1 MPALKTEITEI
12 ATGLG
17 MLAYPSVE
25 EALDQRPSICL
36 NVTEQH
42 WTRLHQAYQTGE
54 YQQDFH
60 SAFENGRYFLNS
72 IEGLRNRSPRIIE
85 WKGPHNPPGYD
96 FLPADLR
103 IDHVYLISCKY
114 LSKILANVSPSHLFE
129 RSLNDRSNHSSMDW
143 YLKVAEPEYRTLYQ
157 MVREDLSRNHGK
169 EVPES
174 LEDLDSKDRDLISK
188 SYARKWPSHLEE
200 HYLSFAYSV
209 SLNSA
214 MIWRDSVPT
223 LKEQELLLWRMLR
236 LNSSPY
242 FILGSSAGSTLR
254 LRVGTPWD
262 FRQRYILR
270 SFIITAPPS
279 AQPRVSFQAVV
290 TDKDIGKDRS
300 IDGHVEIRWSHGR
313 FCGYPE
319 AKVYLDSKHEDVP
332 GYFHLEGADSGNNYS
347 LF

>member
-17 MLAYPSVE
+17 MLPYSSIE
-25 EALDQRPSICL
+25 EALEQPPSLFL

-42 WTRLHQAYQTGE
+42 WARLDKAYREGE
-54 YQQDFH
+54 YFHEFH
-60 SAFENGRYFLNS
+60 SSFENGKYFLNS
-72 IEGLRNRSPRIIE
+72 LDGLRNRYPRIIE
-85 WKGPHNPPGYD
+85 WKGPHSPPGYD

-103 IDHVYLISCKY
+103 VDQVYLISCKY

-129 RSLNDRSNHSSMDW
+129 RSLNDRSKHSSIDW
-143 YLKVAEPEYRTLYQ
+143 YLKVAEAEYRYLYQ
-157 MVREDLSRNHGK
+157 MVREDLNRNHAK
-169 EVPES
+169 VIPAS

-188 SYARKWPSHLEE
+188 SYARKWPRHLEP
-200 HYLSFAYSV
+200 YYITFAKTVSENSV
-209 SLNSA
+209 KIWQESA
-214 MIWRDSVPT
+214 PT

-242 FILGSSAGSTLR
+242 FILGSSGQSTLR

-270 SFIITAPPS
+270 SFIATAPPS
-279 AQPRVSFQAVV
+279 AQPRVSFRAEV
-290 TDKDIGKDRS
+290 TDKDLGKERS
-300 IDGHVEIRWSHGR
+300 IEGHVEIRWSHGR

-319 AKVYLDSKHEDVP
+319 AKVYLDSRHDEVP
-332 GYFHLEGADSGNNYS
+332 GYFHLETVDTDNNYT